1 MTEYDLRTRRALRQ
15 VTLLEYGFGPETMKR
30 RKICPECGGEH
41 TWLLCG
47 NETMIKEIEVPE
59 EEPVP

>member
-1 MTEYDLRTRRALRQ
+1 MES
-15 VTLLEYGFGPETMKR
+15 TLYFDPQAAR
-30 RKICPECGGEH
+30 PAAFCPECGGEH